1 MIGVYDWFT
10 TFDTTIGIMEP
21 NYEDVCLFLCMLV
34 FKKNCVF
41 YLWDVMYLFLMNGI
55 VNDDIVVVWDLCCLK
70 TWGMWILGMKFICIY
85 VECDYWWYWWHWDKM
100 MLMLMIILIWD
111 DVDVD
116 VYDNIDMRWCWWW
129 YRYEMM
135 LMLMLSLWYVHWGWN
150 KHVGYP

>member
-55 VNDDIVVVWDLCCLK
+55 VNDDIVVV
-70 TWGMWILGMKFICIY
+70 
-85 VECDYWWYWWHWDKM
+85 
-100 MLMLMIILIWD
+100 
-111 DVDVD
+111 
-116 VYDNIDMRWCWWW
+116 
-129 YRYEMM
+129 
-135 LMLMLSLWYVHWGWN
+135 
-150 KHVGYP
+150 